1 MRPAH
6 ATYIV
11 TVRLSTVILP
21 LDRWGASREKWR
33 RAEELGFHAAYTYDH
48 LSWLRLADRPWFG
61 SVPTLTAAA
70 LATSHLRLGTLV
82 TTPNFRHPVPLAKD
96 LLSLD
101 DVSNGRLSVGLGAG
115 GLGGDAEVLGLP
127 RWSLRERA
135 DRFAEFVELLDE
147 LLREPE
153 TTSVGTYYSAN
164 RALMLPGTLQR
175 PRPPFILSATG
186 PRGMALAARCG
197 AGWVTIGRG
206 AEEHQRCRDVV
217 AAELERL
224 NVALEDEGR
233 ARDAIET
240 LLLDGLNDE
249 RPLASMNAFVDWAG
263 RYQELGITEV
273 VIHWPEPGSLFEVDP
288 AVFEDVATHGLDQ
301 L

>member
-1 MRPAH
+1 
-6 ATYIV
+6 
-11 TVRLSTVILP
+11 
-21 LDRWGASREKWR
+21 
-33 RAEELGFHAAYTYDH
+33 
-48 LSWLRLADRPWFG
+48 
-61 SVPTLTAAA
+61 
-70 LATSHLRLGTLV
+70 
-82 TTPNFRHPVPLAKD
+82 
-96 LLSLD
+96 
-101 DVSNGRLSVGLGAG
+101 
-115 GLGGDAEVLGLP
+115 
-127 RWSLRERA
+127 
-135 DRFAEFVELLDE
+135 
-147 LLREPE
+147 
-153 TTSVGTYYSAN
+153 
-164 RALMLPGTLQR
+164 
-175 PRPPFILSATG
+175 
-186 PRGMALAARCG
+186 
-197 AGWVTIGRG
+197 
-206 AEEHQRCRDVV
+206 V